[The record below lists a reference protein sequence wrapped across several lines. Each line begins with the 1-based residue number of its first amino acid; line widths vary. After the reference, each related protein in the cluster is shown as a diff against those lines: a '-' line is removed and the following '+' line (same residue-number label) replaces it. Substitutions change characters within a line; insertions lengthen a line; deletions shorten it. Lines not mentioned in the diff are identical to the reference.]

1 MNVDFRQSVKF
12 HVEMYT
18 RTSHTHSSALLCIFR
33 PCKQQHSKPFPNY
46 CEKCVLDNTLYRII
60 FGSHP
65 SPCLCMFVFS
75 SACMTNITFELNRHR
90 FYDKWIQLQSDGERW
105 ERIFF
110 WHIHLKW
117 NVSKYAR
124 TKILE
129 IIFKCS
135 ASVNLTSLIKY
146 FTQRILRRNGNKI
159 FWLKWWLIIVE
170 SKRILIRT
178 LCCHL

>member
-1 MNVDFRQSVKF
+1 MQTAAFETISKLLWEMCVGQHFISYYFWQSSVT
-12 HVEMYT
+12 M
-18 RTSHTHSSALLCIFR
+18 
-33 PCKQQHSKPFPNY
+33 P
-46 CEKCVLDNTLYRII
+46 LYV
-60 FGSHP
+60 
-65 SPCLCMFVFS
+65 CLS

-110 WHIHLKW
+110 WHIHFKW

-135 ASVNLTSLIKY
+135 ASVNLTSLLKY

-170 SKRILIRT
+170 SKLILIRT